1 MKSAVLDQG
10 AAAYSVGLPPNRS
23 SPERSGEGGMAAV
36 APWEE
41 SDFHLSPPK
50 NPFDAASLSSARALL
65 LVLALCVFLWGLIG
79 LAATIVF

>member
-1 MKSAVLDQG
+1 
-10 AAAYSVGLPPNRS
+10 
-23 SPERSGEGGMAAV
+23 MAAV

-50 NPFDAASLSSARALL
+50 SPFDAASLSSARALL

-79 LAATIVF
+79 LAATIMF